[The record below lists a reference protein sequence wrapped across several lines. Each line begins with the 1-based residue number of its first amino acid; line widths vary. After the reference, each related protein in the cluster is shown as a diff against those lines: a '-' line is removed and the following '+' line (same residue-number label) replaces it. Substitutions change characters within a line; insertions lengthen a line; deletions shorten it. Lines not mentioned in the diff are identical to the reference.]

1 MQVRIQVQVYRHTER
16 NLCRFIPMSVLIN
29 VIIAVSSCCRLCR
42 GALKVWRLI
51 KNTDATEVVI
61 KIVMTSPYS
70 AMLKDRDY
78 DVTPHII
85 LILSLTL
92 TQNARGVGERL
103 RGVVWIWVIV
113 GEECEVKM
121 VGEVARG

>member
-1 MQVRIQVQVYRHTER
+1 MCWTT
-16 NLCRFIPMSVLIN
+16 
-29 VIIAVSSCCRLCR
+29 
-42 GALKVWRLI
+42 
-51 KNTDATEVVI
+51 NT
-61 KIVMTSPYS
+61 YS

-92 TQNARGVGERL
+92 TQNARGSVKDCE
-103 RGVVWIWVIV
+103 VDIV

-121 VGEVARG
+121 VGEVARR

>member
-1 MQVRIQVQVYRHTER
+1 M
-16 NLCRFIPMSVLIN
+16 
-29 VIIAVSSCCRLCR
+29 R
-42 GALKVWRLI
+42 GKRG
-51 KNTDATEVVI
+51 T
-61 KIVMTSPYS
+61 YS

-103 RGVVWIWVIV
+103 RGGDCRRRVR
-113 GEECEVKM
+113 GED
-121 VGEVARG
+121 GRRRVARGGNVGCSVECDMEW